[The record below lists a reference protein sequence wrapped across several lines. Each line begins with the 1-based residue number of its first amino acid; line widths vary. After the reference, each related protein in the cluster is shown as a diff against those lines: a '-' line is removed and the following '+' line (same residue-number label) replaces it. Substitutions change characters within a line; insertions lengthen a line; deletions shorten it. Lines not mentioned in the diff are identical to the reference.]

1 MDDAK
6 SGKWVRLTDA
16 DDDTEVW
23 VNIANAMSMR
33 WFDGEGYAQISFAG
47 GEDDAVAVKEKP
59 KEILGRD
66 RI

>member
-1 MDDAK
+1 
-6 SGKWVRLTDA
+6 
-16 DDDTEVW
+16 
-23 VNIANAMSMR
+23 MSMR